1 MLNVVENTVY
11 LVISIRVPDWRYEL
25 LTVFGAFMVYSFR
38 SAQTAFRR
46 MRQLRSLSREAYHDF
61 AFVITPICR

>member
-1 MLNVVENTVY
+1 MFAQKGQAPFQV
-11 LVISIRVPDWRYEL
+11 
-25 LTVFGAFMVYSFR
+25 FR

-46 MRQLRSLSREAYHDF
+46 MRQLRSLSREAYHVL